1 LLAECEKRKLF
12 GVRALRRL
20 LGLAV
25 AVLAAASACSG
36 PAPEPPIES
45 EPTRIHVVAT
55 VERQSVQ
62 GHATSE
68 ELAVLL
74 SVLKIPQSVNEDRLL
89 RLMGL
94 RTDLP
99 PLGSCEVIDLAN
111 RASPSLSSVERIEFL
126 DVGEVS
132 VTSGK
137 RSMRLARQAFPT
149 VTDFIAG
156 VVYTSRDK
164 NADLL
169 PLEEG
174 LSVRARGIGK
184 LKPFTVDIADRPRLD
199 KLFLDGAPLSTVNR
213 LAALNPFELRWE
225 PGVAGDVL
233 WLEVGA
239 NSGHKV
245 VSCAFDDTL
254 GSARVPGGMTD
265 ELGETRLSLHRL
277 HHAKLNLPG
286 LDAAEI
292 HFDSRLT
299 QPVLLQ

>member
-1 LLAECEKRKLF
+1 M
-12 GVRALRRL
+12 RALRRL
-20 LGLAV
+20 LGI
-25 AVLAAASACSG
+25 AAAAWAAAPACSG
-36 PAPEPPIES
+36 PAAEPPIEN
-45 EPTRIHVVAT
+45 EPTRVHVVAT
-55 VERQSVQ
+55 VERQSIQ
-62 GHATSE
+62 GHPSGE
-68 ELAVLL
+68 DLAVLL
-74 SVLKIPQSVNEDRLL
+74 SVLKIPQSVNVDRLL

-94 RTDLP
+94 RIDLP

-132 VTSGK
+132 VSSGK

-169 PLEEG
+169 PLDAG
-174 LSVRARGIGK
+174 LSVRARGTGK
-184 LKPFTVDIADRPRLD
+184 LKPFTVDIADPPRLER
-199 KLFLDGAPLSTVNR
+199 LFLDGAPLSTVNR
-213 LAALNPFELRWE
+213 LSALNSFDLRWA
-225 PGVAGDVL
+225 PGAAGDVL
-233 WLEVGA
+233 WLEFGA

-277 HHAKLNLPG
+277 HRANINLPG
-286 LDAAEI
+286 FDAAEI
-292 HFDSRLT
+292 QFDSRLM
-299 QPVLLQ
+299 QPLLLQ